1 MASGIGLSATEDTVE
16 QILTR
21 NYRYTVPDYQRRY
34 SWKEEQWGALWA
46 DLQSIRTD
54 STHFLGSIV
63 LIERPGGLNEL
74 NKLEIVD
81 GQQRIATITVLLSL
95 MREKYYESGESE
107 QAENIENQYL
117 KKQDLDRN
125 EYQNLT
131 LSTFDNS
138 DLEKVINRD
147 YNKMDDGQLREAVRF
162 YVNKLSDL
170 DVPELDDLR
179 KRLLASVTLVSIR
192 CEGEQS
198 AFRLF
203 ETLNDRGME
212 LSSVDLMKNYT
223 FSKAASAP
231 DSDIE
236 YEEVQ
241 DDWERLIKN
250 LMPEM
255 SQPSRFFRHYI
266 MSASNPRY
274 DGFVSDYKLYDEYQ
288 KIVDSKLPETG
299 ISLNEY
305 ISELADKSELYAKM
319 LRYEIDMYDDAGNEA
334 INSKLA
340 DLDVIRSVQART
352 LMLRI
357 FEEYDTANKVMES
370 LLLLESFLMR
380 WKVSNYP
387 TGGEL
392 DRTYS
397 RICSE
402 AFESKNSIREI
413 YSVLSDR
420 CPSDEEFMASIEN
433 KRVRLNDRTS
443 YILKRL
449 EVDYYNGAEMN
460 LDELDREHI
469 APRAA
474 FTAKK
479 YSAWP
484 ATLGTTE
491 AQFEQFRDKLGN
503 LTLLETAKNISIGAN
518 PFEEK
523 KKAYAESNLQMN
535 QQLSDD
541 YDNWGVDEIEHRNS
555 ELANAMVQ
563 IWNLDAHVNA

>member
-1 MASGIGLSATEDTVE
+1 MPNGIGLSATEDTVE
-16 QILTR
+16 QVLTR

-34 SWKEEQWGALWA
+34 SWQEEQWGALWA
-46 DLQSIRTD
+46 DLNSIRPD

-63 LIERPGGLNEL
+63 LIERSSGLNEL

-95 MREKYYESGESE
+95 MREKYYELGESG
-107 QAENIENQYL
+107 QAEDIENKYL
-117 KKQDLDRN
+117 KKQDLDLN

-131 LSTFDNS
+131 LSTFDNPN
-138 DLEKVINRD
+138 LEKVIERK
-147 YNKMDDGQLREAVRF
+147 YEKMDEGQLREAVQF
-162 YVNKLSDL
+162 YANKLDDL
-170 DVPELDDLR
+170 DTEKLDDLR

-231 DSDIE
+231 DSEID
-236 YEEVQ
+236 YEQVQ
-241 DDWERLIKN
+241 NDWERLIKT
-250 LMPEM
+250 LMPNM

-266 MSASNPRY
+266 MSASEPNY
-274 DGFVSDYKLYDEYQ
+274 DGDVSDYKLYDEYQ
-288 KIVDSKLPETG
+288 KIVDSKLPDAG

-305 ISELADKSELYAKM
+305 VSELADKAELYAKI
-319 LRYEIDMYDDAGNEA
+319 LNHKIDMYDAAGNKA
-334 INSKLA
+334 INSKLD
-340 DLDVIRSVQART
+340 DLEIINSVQART
-352 LMLRI
+352 LMLRV
-357 FEEYDTANKVMES
+357 FEEYNTANKVMES

-380 WKVSNYP
+380 WKVSSYP

-392 DRTYS
+392 DRIYS

-402 AFESKNSIREI
+402 AFEKENSIREI
-413 YSVLSDR
+413 YSGLSDR
-420 CPSDEEFMASIEN
+420 CPSDEEFIASIEN
-433 KRVRLNDRTS
+433 KRVRLNERTS

-449 EVDYYNGAEMN
+449 EMDYYDGAEVN

-469 APRAA
+469 APRAS

-484 ATLGTTE
+484 STLGTTE

-503 LTLLETAKNISIGAN
+503 LTLLETDKNISIGAD
-518 PFEEK
+518 PFEK
-523 KKAYAESNLQMN
+523 KKEAYAESKLNMN
-535 QQLSDD
+535 QQLCED
-541 YDNWGVDEIEHRNS
+541 YDSWGTDEIEQRTS

-563 IWNLDAHVNA
+563 IWNLDA